1 MEASQVVQV
10 LTPGGHL
17 VGCLP
22 IPQEEMSNIQPF
34 CPQCCNVYVNQV
46 ETWHQHQPI
55 ELECGHVFCLTC
67 VIQRVDLAMDAA
79 LACRHC
85 NRTIGG
91 LGSGLEF
98 GWDELF
104 RQLEAVRAL
113 QGLKKAD
120 SGDSHVALDSGLD
133 ALNAQRNTDY
143 SLSDLDNALQN
154 LNLQQ
159 GTATSTE
166 DVLEHLKGLDLS
178 SS

>member
-1 MEASQVVQV
+1 
-10 LTPGGHL
+10 
-17 VGCLP
+17 
-22 IPQEEMSNIQPF
+22 
-34 CPQCCNVYVNQV
+34 
-46 ETWHQHQPI
+46 
-55 ELECGHVFCLTC
+55 
-67 VIQRVDLAMDAA
+67 MD
-79 LACRHC
+79 
-85 NRTIGG
+85 G

-113 QGLKKAD
+113 QGLKKAG
-120 SGDSHVALDSGLD
+120 SGNAHDGSDSGLD

-143 SLSDLDNALQN
+143 SLSELDNALQN

-166 DVLEHLKGLDLS
+166 DVLEHLKGLNLS

>member
-1 MEASQVVQV
+1 MEASQFVQV
-10 LTPGGHL
+10 LTPGGHV

-22 IPQEEMSNIQPF
+22 IPQEEMSNIHSF
-34 CPQCCNVYVNQV
+34 CPQCCNVYVNQTD
-46 ETWHQHQPI
+46 TWHPHQPI
-55 ELECGHVFCLTC
+55 ELDCGHVFCLTC

-85 NRTIGG
+85 NRTTGG
-91 LGSGLEF
+91 RASGLEF

-113 QGLKKAD
+113 QGLKQAG
-120 SGDSHVALDSGLD
+120 SGNPHDGLNSGLK

-143 SLSDLDNALQN
+143 SLSELDNALQN

-166 DVLEHLKGLDLS
+166 YVLEHLKRLNLS

>member
-1 MEASQVVQV
+1 M
-10 LTPGGHL
+10 
-17 VGCLP
+17 
-22 IPQEEMSNIQPF
+22 
-34 CPQCCNVYVNQV
+34 
-46 ETWHQHQPI
+46 
-55 ELECGHVFCLTC
+55 FCLTC

-85 NRTIGG
+85 NRTTTGG

-104 RQLEAVRAL
+104 RQLDAVRAL
-113 QGLKKAD
+113 QGLRNAD
-120 SGDSHVALDSGLD
+120 SGNSHDGVDSGLD

-143 SLSDLDNALQN
+143 SLSDLDTALQM

-166 DVLEHLKGLDLS
+166 DVLEHLKGLTLS
-178 SS
+178 SPY